1 MGFQRET
8 ASRGS
13 LAMYTSV
20 CLPPPHGEKWKNG
33 STVIDRVCRHV
44 RVHRVWDNTY
54 PPFDGWRDHNHK
66 LGYLYFRNIPSLS
79 FISTKLVLMC
89 HS

>member
-20 CLPPPHGEKWKNG
+20 CLPVLFCFYGIMTRLFKVLFAVVLEFVVFH
-33 STVIDRVCRHV
+33 T
-44 RVHRVWDNTY
+44 
-54 PPFDGWRDHNHK
+54 
-66 LGYLYFRNIPSLS
+66 IPTSLS
-79 FISTKLVLMC
+79 IAGAIIIMGTAIYVSVISRSTSDSTC
-89 HS
+89 AHARIR

>member
-20 CLPPPHGEKWKNG
+20 CLPRSNGENS
-33 STVIDRVCRHV
+33 STVLDHVCCHV

-54 PPFDGWRDHNHK
+54 PTFDGWRDHNHQ
-66 LGYLYFRNIPSLS
+66 LGYLYFRNIPSLVH
-79 FISTKLVLMC
+79 LN
-89 HS
+89 